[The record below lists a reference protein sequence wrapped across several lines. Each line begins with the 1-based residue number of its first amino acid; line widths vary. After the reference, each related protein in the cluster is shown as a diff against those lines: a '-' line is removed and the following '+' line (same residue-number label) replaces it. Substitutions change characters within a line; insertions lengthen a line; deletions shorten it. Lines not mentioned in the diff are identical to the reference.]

1 MATRRAVL
9 SVAIAGAASLA
20 GCASSNPA
28 LYTLAAVPGVARGG
42 GPRVVVLRQIGLP
55 RYLDRSQVVRSSDNY
70 RLDID
75 ANNWW
80 GEPLGAMIARVL
92 EQELSERLPGTSVF
106 SDTGAI
112 AAEADATVEI
122 NIQRMDADAAGTVI
136 LAAQAAVVF
145 TGGAQGAAYPGR
157 AVHRPASVSGRAG
170 RGCRHQRRIGAT
182 RRHRR
187 RHAAPMTARGAL
199 PSP

>member
-9 SVAIAGAASLA
+9 SGVIASVVSVA
-20 GCASSNPA
+20 GCASVNPT
-28 LYTLAAVPGVARGG
+28 LYTLAPVPGAARGA
-42 GPRVVVLRQIGLP
+42 GPRVVVLRQVGLP
-55 RYLDRSQVVRSSDNY
+55 RYLDRSQIVRSSDNY

-75 ANNWW
+75 ASNWW

-92 EQELSERLPGTSVF
+92 EEELSERLPGTSVF

-112 AAEADATVEI
+112 AAEADATVEV

-145 TGGAQGAAYPGR
+145 TGARKAPHTR
-157 AVHRPASVSGRAG
+157 AVRF
-170 RGCRHQRRIGAT
+170 
-182 RRHRR
+182 
-187 RHAAPMTARGAL
+187 TAQP
-199 PSP
+199 PSPGVQGEVAAISVVLGQLADTVAAMLRR